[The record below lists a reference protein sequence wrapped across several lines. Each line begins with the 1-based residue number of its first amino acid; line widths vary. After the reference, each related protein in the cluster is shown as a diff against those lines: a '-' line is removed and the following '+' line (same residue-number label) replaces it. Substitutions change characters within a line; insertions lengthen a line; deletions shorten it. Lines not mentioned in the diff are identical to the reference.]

1 MNELNVLNFNYSF
14 TIYTLFM
21 NWLLIMQ
28 LVVYLTFGIKK
39 QKKKIYLFIG
49 QVFIFFWYFS
59 GGES

>member
-39 QKKKIYLFIG
+39 EKLKKKIYLY
-49 QVFIFFWYFS
+49 QPSVYIFLIV
-59 GGES
+59 